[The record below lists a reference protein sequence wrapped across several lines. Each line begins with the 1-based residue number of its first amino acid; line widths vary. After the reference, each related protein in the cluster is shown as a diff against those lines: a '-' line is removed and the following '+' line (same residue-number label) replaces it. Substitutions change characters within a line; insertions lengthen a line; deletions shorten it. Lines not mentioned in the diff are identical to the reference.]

1 MPIRTRP
8 PEATGS
14 VVSHPIA
21 DRRLG
26 DGEVGMKDPSTEELL
41 PSRALRVPAPVPAP
55 ARALALDAMRVSRA
69 LRDPTRRPARW
80 AQPSFGAEVE
90 LIRRHLAPVQSRRSL
105 AASFGR
111 EAFHIVPTA
120 AERDDP
126 NPIRLAYALRWLEL
140 GDPAAGV
147 GVMPRSSTRRP
158 RA

>member
-1 MPIRTRP
+1 VPTRTRQP
-8 PEATGS
+8 GATES
-14 VVSHPIA
+14 VTSHPVA
-21 DRRLG
+21 DPRPG
-26 DGEVGMKDPSTEELL
+26 DGEVGMQRPSTEELL
-41 PSRALRVPAPVPAP
+41 PLRALLAPAPVPAP

-90 LIRRHLAPVQSRRSL
+90 LVRRHLAPVQSRRSL

-140 GDPAAGV
+140 GKGAAG
-147 GVMPRSSTRRP
+147 PSWATLLD
-158 RA
+158 